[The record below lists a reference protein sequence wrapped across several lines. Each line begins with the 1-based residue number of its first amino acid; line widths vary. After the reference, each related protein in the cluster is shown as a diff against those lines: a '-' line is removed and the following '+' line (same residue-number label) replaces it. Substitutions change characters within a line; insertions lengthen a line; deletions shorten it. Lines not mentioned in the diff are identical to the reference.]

1 MITDMD
7 RPNGFC
13 FSPDE
18 TRLYVVDV
26 GHIRVFD
33 MEAATVRSTGGCLS
47 TWPRVAPTASAP
59 IATATC
65 GRRRAN
71 GGAGFDGVHCYA
83 PDGTLLGQIHLPEV
97 CANLCFGGRKKNRLF
112 ITATRSLYSVYVEAL
127 GAQSP

>member
-7 RPNGFC
+7 RPNGIC

-18 TRLYVVDV
+18 SLLYVVDI

-33 MEAATVRSTGGCLS
+33 LEGTRPVNGRIFVDMAPGGSDGIRTDRDGNLWS
-47 TWPRVAPTASAP
+47 SA
-59 IATATC
+59 
-65 GRRRAN
+65 AN

-97 CANLCFGGRKKNRLF
+97 CANFCFGGVKKNRLF

>member
-7 RPNGFC
+7 RPNGIC

-18 TRLYVVDV
+18 SRVYVVDI

-33 MEAATVRSTGGCLS
+33 LEGTRPVNGRIFVDMAPGGSDGIRTDRDGNLWS
-47 TWPRVAPTASAP
+47 SA
-59 IATATC
+59 
-65 GRRRAN
+65 GN

-97 CANLCFGGRKKNRLF
+97 CANFCFGGRKKNRLF